1 MSLASRSPPLPLRLC
16 RFVTRRDPRGPAA
29 DGYHIGAYRE
39 SPREAADMDPDLNPE
54 RLVGKL
60 DDLVAPAA
68 EPENAVLVDRSRLVR
83 LGRPVVRAVFRG
95 DAAVDRVHRAV
106 AAVPPAVAQL
116 RHRVGRVRRP
126 AGRRAGQLGGLRA
139 APVPPS
145 VRRRR
150 RRSRDLGPARGRCL
164 VRLHDHAGQL
174 PLGIDRVL
182 LLGGAAAGGVVPVA
196 ELSHRAGRRAADPD
210 PAAPAQ
216 AVSPSL
222 TPDGTRTVSAP
233 GWMLMTS

>member
-95 DAAVDRVHRAV
+95 DAAVDRVHRPV

-116 RHRVGRVRRP
+116 RHR
-126 AGRRAGQLGGLRA
+126 
-139 APVPPS
+139 
-145 VRRRR
+145 
-150 RRSRDLGPARGRCL
+150 RDLGPARGRCL

-196 ELSHRAGRRAADPD
+196 ELSHPAGRRAADPD
-210 PAAPAQ
+210 AAAPAQ
-216 AVSPSL
+216 AVSPAL
-222 TPDGTRTVSAP
+222 TSDGTRTVSAP